1 MSTLARDYIED
12 DLAKSHENQQRE
24 AIPAPRQTPPPAGA
38 YSIYV
43 LFNLEAA
50 DGEGHAILALGP
62 EGGPLT
68 TYSFYRQG
76 KALEAPALM
85 ACLEHPETFAQI
97 QEDSG
102 WIIHGQPG
110 NEWNEHVNAAL
121 ALWCDKEAYGPVA
134 DFAELKRTTPG
145 TYNLVTY
152 NCVNFVEEA
161 LAKGSIHLTMRNGK
175 PLHTFIPKD
184 AFRGAAGV
192 RGAHLL
198 GQWKYWFD
206 LGEAPRNGLRTI
218 SDIPG
223 QDQPLH

>member
-1 MSTLARDYIED
+1 MSILVADYIKD
-12 DLAKSHENQQRE
+12 DLAKSHADQQRE
-24 AIPAPRQTPPPAGA
+24 AIPAAQQAAVPTGA
-38 YSIYV
+38 YSIYI

-62 EGGPLT
+62 AGGPLMS
-68 TYSFYRQG
+68 YSFYRHG
-76 KALEAPALM
+76 KALDAPALM
-85 ACLEHPETFAQI
+85 ACLEQPETFAQI

-110 NEWNEHVNAAL
+110 NEWNEHLNAAL
-121 ALWCDKEAYGPVA
+121 AIWCDKEAYEPVA
-134 DFAELKRTTPG
+134 AFAEAKRANPG

-161 LAKGSIHLTMRNGK
+161 LAKGGIHLTMHNGK

-192 RGAHLL
+192 EGAQPL

-206 LGEAPRNGLRTI
+206 LGEAPQNGLRTI

-223 QDQPLH
+223 QDQPLK